1 LNDFIKVRNNFFK
14 EKINYAAT
22 PFHIFYLD
30 FFDKYFTENEKVI
43 FSNLINSNKTL
54 NEIKQFNL
62 VNEIDLIS
70 IIENLGENLYL
81 DRDICDIIIHNFKK
95 RSMPKLESLLL
106 EKLRD
111 TKNNTSLQ
119 YEIIDIFIE
128 SKLDVL
134 TEDLIHSLIKENLE
148 ALDILCITFE
158 YISFFNKDGFND
170 HLVNLFLIDFPTPIK
185 LQLLNILYQKNNFY
199 MDKLIKEIENAKNK
213 DILKEYMSLL
223 EKNIIFEESGIT
235 IVQTMFYGYPEE
247 SGIGKSGGLG
257 TLLKSLGNAL
267 TSEKDISGI
276 ITLSVNR
283 DLNRSIITKPLN
295 KHWILR
301 LPIYINDDNSH
312 EFLLKQNYIKR
323 AVRVFLNLLNIHP
336 DIFHVR
342 YLDNATKAVANLSH
356 DLGSK
361 LVLTLTPDPHRNMT
375 DKNHSLKI
383 FSLEELMLN
392 LNKIKI
398 GDELIEIAD
407 GIIGIGR
414 KKVEEELIKYFPQLK
429 EKNSLFKMIGEG
441 IDLNINYEELDL
453 KKMLTSNTLK
463 HRIDENMIQCPV
475 ILNVGRLSF
484 EKGQDKLLIAWG
496 KSRLSQDY
504 NLVIIGG
511 SSENPTPEEQR
522 IIKYFEKFISV
533 NPDLEGKFAHI
544 YAQSNDVTRSIEKA
558 IIRNTHNLETKY
570 PPLYICS
577 SIKEEFGISIIEA
590 MYEGF
595 LTFAPIKG
603 GAKTYI
609 KNGFNGYLIDTS
621 SSDKI
626 YEEVE
631 KVIYNSFNVKE
642 YFCKIRKMGKNTVM
656 DNFSIQKISKD
667 FVEFYKNILE
677 EGIRHEL

>member
-1 LNDFIKVRNNFFK
+1 LNDFIKVRNIFFK
-14 EKINYAAT
+14 EKTNYETT
-22 PFHIFYLD
+22 PFHIFCLD
-30 FFDKYFTENEKVI
+30 FFDKDFTENEKVI
-43 FSNLINSNKTL
+43 FSNLINSIKNL

-62 VNEIDLIS
+62 VNENDLIN

-111 TKNNTSLQ
+111 TKNNTPLK

-134 TEDLIHSLIKENLE
+134 ADDLIYSLIKENLE
-148 ALDILCITFE
+148 AFDILCITFE
-158 YISFFNKDGFND
+158 YISFFNKVGFND
-170 HLVNLFLIDFPTPIK
+170 HLKNLFLLNFPTSIK
-185 LQLLNILYQKNNFY
+185 IQLLEILYRKNNFHI
-199 MDKLIKEIENAKNK
+199 DKLIKEIENDKNK
-213 DILKEYMSLL
+213 DILKEYINLL
-223 EKNIIFEESGIT
+223 KKNIIYEESGIT
-235 IVQTMFYGYPEE
+235 IVQTMFYGDPEE
-247 SGIGKSGGLG
+247 SGMGKSGGLG
-257 TLLKSLGNAL
+257 TFLKSLGNAL
-267 TSEKDISGI
+267 ASEKDISRI
-276 ITLSVNR
+276 ITISVNSDISR
-283 DLNRSIITKPLN
+283 RIITKYLK

-301 LPIYINDDNSH
+301 LPIYINDDNTH

-323 AVRVFLNLLNIHP
+323 SIRVFLNLLNINP
-336 DIFHVR
+336 DIFHIR
-342 YLDNATKAVANLSH
+342 YLDNATKAVANLSY

-361 LVLTLTPDPHRNMT
+361 LAFTLTPDPHRNMT
-375 DKNHSLKI
+375 DENHSLKI

-392 LNKIKI
+392 LNRIKI
-398 GDELIEIAD
+398 GDELIELAG

-414 KKVEEELIKYFPQLK
+414 EKVEEELMKYFPKLK
-429 EKNSLFKMIGEG
+429 AKNSLFTTIGEG
-441 IDLNINYEELDL
+441 INLNINYEKLDL
-453 KKMLTSNTLK
+453 KKVLISNTLK
-463 HRIDENMIQCPV
+463 HSIDVSIIQYPV

-484 EKGQDKLLIAWG
+484 QKGQDKLLNAWG

-511 SSENPTPEEQR
+511 SLDKPTSKEQR
-522 IIKYFEKFISV
+522 IIKYFDKFISE
-533 NPDLEGKFAHI
+533 NPDLKGKFAHI
-544 YAQSNDVTRSIEKA
+544 YAQPNDVIRSIEKA
-558 IIRNTHNLETKY
+558 IIKNTQNSETKY
-570 PPLYICS
+570 PPIYICS
-577 SIKEEFGISIIEA
+577 SIKEEFGISILEA

-621 SSDKI
+621 SPDKI

-631 KVIYNSFNVKE
+631 KVIYDSSNVKE
-642 YFCKIRKMGKNTVM
+642 DFCKIRKMGKNTVM

-677 EGIRHEL
+677 

>member
-1 LNDFIKVRNNFFK
+1 MNDFIKARKIFFK
-14 EKINYAAT
+14 EKTNYDPT
-22 PFHIFYLD
+22 PFHLFYLD
-30 FFDKYFTENEKVI
+30 FFNKDVTENEKVI
-43 FSNLINSNKTL
+43 FSNLINSIKNF

-62 VNEIDLIS
+62 TDENDLLN
-70 IIENLGENLYL
+70 IIENLGENFYL

-111 TKNNTSLQ
+111 TKITTSLK

-134 TEDLIHSLIKENLE
+134 DDDLICSLIKENLK

-158 YISFFNKDGFND
+158 YISFFNKAGFND
-170 HLVNLFLIDFPTPIK
+170 FLIKFFLLDFPTPIK
-185 LQLLNILYQKNNFY
+185 IQLLEILYRKNNFHI
-199 MDKLIKEIENAKNK
+199 DKLIKAIENDNNK
-213 DILKEYMSLL
+213 DILREYISLL
-223 EKNIIFEESGIT
+223 GKNTVYEESGIT
-235 IVQTMFYGYPEE
+235 IVQTMFYGDPEE
-247 SGIGKSGGLG
+247 SGMGKSGGLG
-257 TLLKSLGNAL
+257 ILLTSLGNTLA
-267 TSEKDISGI
+267 SEKDISRI
-276 ITLSVNR
+276 ITLSVNSNI
-283 DLNRSIITKPLN
+283 NRRIITKSLN

-301 LPIYINDDNSH
+301 LPIYINEDNIH

-323 AVRVFLNLLNIHP
+323 SIKKFLNLLNITP
-336 DIFHVR
+336 DIFHIR
-342 YLDNATKAVANLSH
+342 YLDNASKAVANLSY

-361 LVLTLTPDPHRNMT
+361 LVFTLTPDPHRNMT
-375 DKNHSLKI
+375 DDNNSLKI

-414 KKVEEELIKYFPQLK
+414 ENVEEELMKYFPQLK
-429 EKNSLFKMIGEG
+429 EKNSIFKMIGEG
-441 IDLNINYEELDL
+441 INLNIIYEKLDL
-453 KKMLTSNTLK
+453 KRVLTSDTLK
-463 HRIDENMIQCPV
+463 HSIDESMIKRPV

-484 EKGQDKLLIAWG
+484 QKGQDKLLNAWG

-511 SSENPTPEEQR
+511 SLDKPTPEEQR
-522 IIKYFEKFISV
+522 IIKYFDKFVSE
-533 NPDLEGKFAHI
+533 NTDLKGKFSHI
-544 YAQSNDVTRSIEKA
+544 YALSNDVIRNIEKT
-558 IIRNTHNLETKY
+558 IIKNTQNSETKY
-570 PPLYICS
+570 PPVYICS
-577 SIKEEFGISIIEA
+577 SIKEEFGISILEA

-621 SSDKI
+621 SADKI
-626 YEEVE
+626 SEEVE
-631 KVIYNSFNVKE
+631 KVIYNTSNIE
-642 YFCKIRKMGKNTVM
+642 EDYCKIRKMGKNTAM
-656 DNFSIQKISKD
+656 DSFSIQKISKD
-667 FVEFYKNILE
+667 FVEFYKNILD
-677 EGIRHEL
+677 EGIE